1 MSDKGSRHAA
11 LDTGCGTCHAVHKSG
26 DPNKVEFAY
35 HLTKATPQLCLDC
48 HDAKDASLQ
57 KAHDKQPFATADC
70 VQCHDPHQSRR
81 PKLMQAF
88 VHAPFEGGKSSC
100 DTCHQPVS
108 GAVC

>member
-1 MSDKGSRHAA
+1 VSDKGSRHAA